1 MLFPLPF
8 GVSPSEPGL
17 WRHQEWYLPKRNLSS
32 QRTFHSSLLSMC
44 LLLAELTRGQ
54 ESGARTEPVHCFS
67 ADPHSPPAGPELEKN
82 QSWEGG
88 QPPVDE
94 QEQGGRCWLLE
105 GGTSGASGHS
115 PWAGIPESSNATF
128 LNSGLHPSAGWLG
141 SPFHNLQMI

>member
-105 GGTSGASGHS
+105 GGTSGASGHP

-141 SPFHNLQMI
+141 LLSTISR